1 MASAYLPISFLTK
14 SNLTKKQLGIF
25 LLCLTEDALE
35 EYLFSSGLW
44 ENNKYRPKHEL
55 IEMVVTGK
63 DKRKK

>member
-1 MASAYLPISFLTK
+1 M
-14 SNLTKKQLGIF
+14 TKKQLGLF

>member
-1 MASAYLPISFLTK
+1 MASAYLPISFLTQ

-55 IEMVVTGK
+55 TEMVVTGK